1 MRRGVSFAKGTG
13 VILLQGLLALIATTS
28 VLNVEMPIV
37 QAVICV
43 LVIFELIV
51 IFSNLKMRYWFPAL
65 PIHFT
70 LAADALGDTSFNGDL
85 LVSATL
91 YAVIFQFVVLIVVS
105 LAEYVAEPN
114 SKSYST
120 FSLLYESCFRDNA
133 YSTPNMFILAKG
145 ASSAILLQTA
155 MFICIQRIFHP
166 SIDSPQLM
174 QIAFA
179 LSFAAVLMRTKIR
192 HWILSFGL
200 YICLAKFID
209 KYSLGESNY
218 NADEFNKL
226 LSAQLLVIFVYFV
239 LRFLFNYFR
248 LRKARITEEPRV
260 WDSQQS
266 WPRISQQSLPQDS
279 QPSWPRISQQSK
291 PQSSKRSTSQKSRDL
306 KNPKPK
312 SAKLQKPPDSPK
324 PKSSKLP
331 KPPDSQLQKP
341 KSSKPTKPPASQLPK
356 PKSSK
361 LPKPPDSQLSKP
373 KSSQQSKP
381 KSSKTP
387 KSQVSQNAKPF
398 APLRA
403 KPRALAENQ
412 WQDPPRYN

>member
-28 VLNVEMPIV
+28 VLNVEMTIV

-174 QIAFA
+174 QIAFG

-239 LRFLFNYFR
+239 LRFLLNYFR

-291 PQSSKRSTSQKSRDL
+291 PQCSKRSKPQKPRDL

-312 SAKLQKPPDSPK
+312 SSKPT
-324 PKSSKLP
+324 
-331 KPPDSQLQKP
+331 KPPDSQLPKP